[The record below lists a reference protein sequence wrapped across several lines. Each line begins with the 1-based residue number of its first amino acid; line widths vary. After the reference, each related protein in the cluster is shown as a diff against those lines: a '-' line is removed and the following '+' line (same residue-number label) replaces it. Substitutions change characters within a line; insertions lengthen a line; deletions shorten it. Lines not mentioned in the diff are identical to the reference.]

1 MKKKTLILSLMFI
14 MMLSLS
20 ACAKKE
26 KQETKIKKTG
36 GLEVVAHKSLKDW
49 FKKNKAIQCKIKSS
63 NGDIV
68 VSTKGKDVYMEGI
81 PYFDNNTQNMENVDA
96 KNGAMLTIG
105 DWTYMWDK
113 KTKKGTKMN
122 NKEMGSMGEET
133 EENNSKDINE
143 MVEEWDNSE
152 VDYECEEI
160 SPKKA
165 LFNVPQD
172 VEFKDLT
179 EMMKG
184 LSDIGKNLEEQM
196 KGGNIDTSNMNL
208 DELKDKIKDLK

>member
-1 MKKKTLILSLMFI
+1 MKKVLILSLMLF
-14 MMLSLS
+14 MLISLS

-26 KQETKIKKTG
+26 KQETKIKKSG

-63 NGDIV
+63 SGDIV

-81 PYFDNNTQNMENVDA
+81 PYIDA
-96 KNGAMLTIG
+96 NSQSDKTEMNNGAMLTIG

-122 NKEMGSMGEET
+122 NKEMGNMGEEV
-133 EENNSKDINE
+133 EENNPKDININK
-143 MVEEWDNSE
+143 MADEWENSE
-152 VDYECEEI
+152 VDYECEEV